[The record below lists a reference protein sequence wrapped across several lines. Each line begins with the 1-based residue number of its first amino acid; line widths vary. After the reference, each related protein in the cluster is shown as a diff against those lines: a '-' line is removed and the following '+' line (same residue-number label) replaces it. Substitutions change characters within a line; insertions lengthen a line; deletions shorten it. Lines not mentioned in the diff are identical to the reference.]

1 MKKLIKYKQTAQEF
15 DEMVTNIAKLCAIP
29 SISEYKENEQYP
41 FGIECNR
48 ALNFALKLASDFGFK
63 VYKDPKKMY
72 GFAQL
77 GEGKK
82 VIGILA
88 HLDVVPEGDKNQWIS
103 NAFEPLKNKNELFG
117 RGSLDDKGPAIIN
130 LYAMKYIKDH
140 KLLDKNFSIRLIF
153 GLSEETDM
161 RSMKQ
166 YLKDFGEPDISY
178 TPDGEWPL
186 IYAEKMIYCFN
197 LWFPSIPDLVLEGGK
212 VINQIPDSL
221 YAYYPNIK
229 NMQPLF
235 NKDETVFE
243 EKRNILKII
252 GKSGHGS
259 TPDKGDNAIIKFFKK
274 FVEFA
279 PKHVLSHPLIKFMKE
294 NFFENKFDL
303 ANIFPNYTDFSGPLT
318 ANLGLIRALPGYI
331 VLSFDLRVPISH
343 NKAEIFSDISKYIAK
358 LNNKINLEPTSSKP
372 SKYVEKD
379 NKLVKI
385 LIDTY
390 NEITKEN
397 VEPIAIGGGTYARIL
412 KNCVA
417 FGSTKYMHLMHG
429 PNEYFTFDEM
439 KMSLEIYVNA
449 LNRLQ
454 DYFKPDNKKAN

>member
-1 MKKLIKYKQTAQEF
+1 MHL
-15 DEMVTNIAKLCAIP
+15 L
-29 SISEYKENEQYP
+29 
-41 FGIECNR
+41 
-48 ALNFALKLASDFGFK
+48 FK
-63 VYKDPKKMY
+63 
-72 GFAQL
+72 
-77 GEGKK
+77 
-82 VIGILA
+82 
-88 HLDVVPEGDKNQWIS
+88 
-103 NAFEPLKNKNELFG
+103 
-117 RGSLDDKGPAIIN
+117 
-130 LYAMKYIKDH
+130 
-140 KLLDKNFSIRLIF
+140 
-153 GLSEETDM
+153 
-161 RSMKQ
+161 
-166 YLKDFGEPDISY
+166 
-178 TPDGEWPL
+178 
-186 IYAEKMIYCFN
+186 
-197 LWFPSIPDLVLEGGK
+197 
-212 VINQIPDSL
+212 
-221 YAYYPNIK
+221 
-229 NMQPLF
+229 
-235 NKDETVFE
+235 KDETVFE

-318 ANLGLIRALPGYI
+318 ANLGLIRTLPGYI

-358 LNNKINLEPTSSKP
+358 LN
-372 SKYVEKD
+372 
-379 NKLVKI
+379 
-385 LIDTY
+385 
-390 NEITKEN
+390 TKEN